1 MHGIKK
7 FQNKKNYHPKPVKS
21 RNGWGRGSVLTF
33 KLGHYPG
40 RVHIAQ
46 WPHIG
51 YKENMSDGIIEVDLF
66 SKDVDSADHPDARKF
81 KRLLRDVAK
90 EYGCRLTSFDVEHGT
105 VSFSFDSDVLV
116 AEILRVLKSKH
127 EDDAG

>member
-1 MHGIKK
+1 MHSG
-7 FQNKKNYHPKPVKS
+7 
-21 RNGWGRGSVLTF
+21 LTST
-33 KLGHYPG
+33 
-40 RVHIAQ
+40 I
-46 WPHIG
+46 
-51 YKENMSDGIIEVDLF
+51 KENMSDGIIEVDLF

-81 KRLLRDVAK
+81 KRLLRNVAK

-116 AEILRVLKSKH
+116 AEILRVLESEH